1 MLLWKYQKGCKRMKT
16 RMLKRFLA
24 FALAA
29 LMLLPM
35 LPPMEAEAAGYEESL
50 LPNMGWSS
58 WNNYANNITE
68 EICLEQMDLMIEL
81 GLYDVGYN
89 YFNIDDGYQGGRV
102 NGKVVANS
110 EKFPHGMK
118 YIADEAH
125 KRGMKAGIY
134 SDIGDNTCA
143 SRANGEGNSNYQN
156 KPGTGYGLGVG
167 LYGYEEQDLR
177 MYFQEWGF
185 DFIKVDWCGG
195 QHVGMSD
202 DTRIEKYIAAGQI
215 IEELRN
221 ELGRDLMYNVCCWE
235 FPWDQTT
242 GDKSASAIMAR
253 IEDSCA
259 DSWRTGGDLWADFSS
274 VTSQIDRIKNIDQY
288 SGPGYHHDLDMLQV
302 GRGLSYEEDVTHFS
316 MWCMMSSPLMIGA
329 DLSKISEESLSILKN
344 EEMIAIDQD
353 PAGICA
359 DYKKTFSNVEYW
371 VKDLGKANSTTKA
384 IALMNRSNTAQTV
397 TVTWSEFALNGK
409 VTVRDLWQHK
419 YLNVGDSYT
428 VTIPAHGTVVY
439 KVEADSTTDTG
450 VAIPGTANITFGNKN
465 ATMDLTQMGSGDW
478 IYYGNANDTTTR
490 RKANV
495 IQQIDYTGNQLGR
508 LNTTDCYNDAATAY
522 SWTDGTDGSGNAVTS
537 GMTIGKTLG
546 SFGQVDAVADERTR
560 TLYVPI
566 TAWQSDVKVEVYLG
580 GKLMGEET
588 FVAEDVNG
596 QKRVNKMVTVTYSAE
611 AATTLSVKWTIVN
624 QYRNNG
630 NTAFEAAALT
640 AVSGDPIGLYP
651 SGTENYIGG
660 YTAKEKVA
668 NGAILIDVRSASE
681 FEKGHIDGAVNIPWS
696 ASFVSTVK
704 ELYPDTGKEII
715 VYCLTGKRSF
725 QSRDALQYAGY
736 TNVWDMGS
744 MEHWTDVP
752 KLIFKDSSMMIKNNT
767 ALTISVYGAEND
779 NVELRYSV
787 GKDSTVNDSR
797 AYNGSFTLG
806 QTGDVTA
813 KAYLL
818 YKGEVIAEN
827 SCEYLVFDNSIP
839 ELPANVVYCS
849 DLTPKNK
856 YVAYNDVMKD
866 TNCDGEPMVMAGR
879 SFSKGIG
886 THAPADVTYNIPD
899 GATRFVAAAGMD
911 DDVKNATTY
920 SIVYSVYIDGV
931 KMDRTV
937 ILPKE
942 CFYVFDIQIPEGAKE
957 LRLVCEQ
964 GNSST
969 HKNTNMHS
977 EWGIAAFTFEER
989 EVAITLPGDVNMDN
1003 KVNVVDIMTIK
1014 SLISRGTST
1023 EQQLVN
1029 GDLSGNGV
1037 LDTADIA
1044 AMKALILAG

>member
-1 MLLWKYQKGCKRMKT
+1 MKSTLSKRLLA
-16 RMLKRFLA
+16 L
-24 FALAA
+24 ALAA

-35 LPPMEAEAAGYEESL
+35 AVAPVEADAAEKNYTESL

-89 YFNIDDGYQGGRV
+89 YFNIDDGYQGGRDPETGLV
-102 NGKVVANS
+102 IANA
-110 EKFPHGMK
+110 EKFPNGMK
-118 YIADEAH
+118 YIADYAH
-125 KRGMKAGIY
+125 SLNMKAGIY

-143 SRANGEGNSNYQN
+143 SRANGEGNSDYQN
-156 KPGTGYGLGVG
+156 KPGTGYGIGVG
-167 LYGYEEQDLR
+167 LWGHEEEDLR
-177 MYFQEWGF
+177 QYFVDWDY

-195 QHVGMSD
+195 SRKYNS
-202 DTRIEKYIAAGQI
+202 TNERIDAYVNAGKI
-215 IEELRN
+215 IEDLRN
-221 ELGRDLMYNVCCWE
+221 ELGEDLMYNVCCWT
-235 FPWDQTT
+235 FLWDDS
-242 GDKSASAIMAR
+242 GDTMTNIQNSY
-253 IEDSCA
+253 A
-259 DSWRTGGDLWADFSS
+259 DSWRTGGDLWANFDS
-274 VTSQIDRIKNIDQY
+274 VLQQIDNIKNINQY

-302 GRGLSYEEDVTHFS
+302 GRGLTYEEDVTHFS

-329 DLSKISEESLSILKN
+329 DLSKISPEALSILKN

-359 DYKKTFSNVEYW
+359 DYMKTVNNVDYW
-371 VKDLGKANSTTKA
+371 VKDLGQANSTTKA

-397 TVTWSEFALNGK
+397 TVKWSDFALNGK
-409 VTVRDLWQHK
+409 VTARDVWQHK
-419 YLNVGDSYT
+419 YLNVDDSYT

-439 KVEADSTTDTG
+439 RVEAESTTSDTG
-450 VAIPGTANITFGNKN
+450 VIINGTANISFGDKP
-465 ATMDLTQMGSGDW
+465 ATMNLTHLGSGDW
-478 IYYGNANDTTTR
+478 IQYGNVDSNVNGTTTR

-495 IQQIDYTGNQLGR
+495 TQQVAYTGNMLGT
-508 LNTTDCYNDAATAY
+508 LNKSDLYTDSATAY
-522 SWTDGTDGSGNAVTS
+522 SWTDGTDGSASGVKT
-537 GMTIGKTLG
+537 GMTVGKSIG
-546 SFGQVDAVADERTR
+546 SYGQVDAVADERTR

-566 TAWQSDVKVEVYLG
+566 TGWQSDIKVEVYLG
-580 GKLMGEET
+580 GKLMGEQTFYAET
-588 FVAEDVNG
+588 AADG
-596 QKRVNKMVTVTYSAE
+596 QPRVNKMVTVTYSAE
-611 AATTLSVKWTIVN
+611 AVTTLSVKWTVIAQHN
-624 QYRNNG
+624 QKNG
-630 NTAFEAAALT
+630 NTAFEAAALS
-640 AVSGDPIGLYP
+640 AVSGDVIGLYP
-651 SGTENYIGG
+651 SGPSNYIGG

-668 NGAILIDVRSASE
+668 NGAVLIDVRSAAE

-696 ASFVSTVK
+696 ASFVDTVK
-704 ELYPDTGKEII
+704 SLYPDTGKEII

-744 MEHWTDVP
+744 METWTDVP
-752 KLIFKDSSMMIKNNT
+752 ELVFKDSSMMIKNNT
-767 ALTISVYGAEND
+767 PLTITLYGAEND
-779 NVELRYSV
+779 DVEIRYSV
-787 GKDSTVNDSR
+787 GKDSTINDAK

-839 ELPANVVYCS
+839 ELPSNVVYCS
-849 DLTPKNK
+849 DLTPKNA
-856 YVAYNDVMKD
+856 YVAYASVMKD
-866 TNCDGEPMVMAGR
+866 TNCDGEPLVMAGR

-886 THAPADVTYNIPD
+886 THAPADVTYTIPD

-989 EVAITLPGDVNMDN
+989 EIVTTLLGDVNSDK
-1003 KVNVVDIMTIK
+1003 KVNVVDILAAKRLVMSGSWTA
-1014 SLISRGTST
+1014 
-1023 EQQLVN
+1023 QQLANGDVN
-1029 GDLSGNGV
+1029 GDGKI
-1037 LDTADIA
+1037 DTADITGIKNII
-1044 AMKALILAG
+1044 MGIG

>member
-1 MLLWKYQKGCKRMKT
+1 MKT
-16 RMLKRFLA
+16 TPIQRLL
-24 FALAA
+24 ALALA
-29 LMLLPM
+29 MILILPVI
-35 LPPMEAEAAGYEESL
+35 PFQAEAAGYEESL

-58 WNNYANNITE
+58 WNNYANMITE
-68 EICLEQMDLMIEL
+68 EICIEQMNLMVEL

-89 YFNIDDGYQGGRV
+89 YFNIDDGYQGGRSEET
-102 NGKVVANS
+102 GLVVANT
-110 EKFPHGMK
+110 EKFPNGMK
-118 YIADEAH
+118 YIADYAH
-125 KRGMKAGIY
+125 SLGMKAGIY

-143 SRANGEGNSNYQN
+143 SRANGEGDSDYQN
-156 KPGTGYGLGVG
+156 KPGTGFGLGVG
-167 LYGYEEQDLR
+167 LYGHEEEDLR
-177 MYFQEWGF
+177 QYFIDWGY

-215 IEELRN
+215 IEKLRN
-221 ELGRDLMYNVCCWE
+221 ETGRDLMYNVCCWE
-235 FPWDQTT
+235 FPWNQHSSDN
-242 GDKSASAIMAR
+242 SADAIMTR

-259 DSWRTGGDLWADFSS
+259 DSWRTGGDLWANFDS
-274 VTSQIDRIKNIDQY
+274 VLSQIDRIKNINEY

-359 DYKKTFSNVEYW
+359 DYIKTVNSVEYW
-371 VKDLGKANSTTKA
+371 VKDLGQANSTTKA

-397 TVTWSEFALNGK
+397 TVTWSDFALNGK

-419 YLNVGDSYT
+419 YLNVGNSYT

-439 KVEADSTTDTG
+439 KVEAESTTDNDFIISG
-450 VAIPGTANITFGNKN
+450 NAEITFGDKSAAMN
-465 ATMDLTQMGSGDW
+465 LTELGSGDW
-478 IYYGNANDTTTR
+478 IYYGNANNTTTR
-490 RKANV
+490 RKTNV
-495 IQQIDYTGNQLGR
+495 TAQVDYTGNLLGE
-508 LNTTDCYNDAATAY
+508 LNATDCYADAATAY
-522 SWTDGTDGSGNAVTS
+522 SWTDGTDGSASGITS

-546 SFGQVDAVADERTR
+546 TYGQVDAVADERER

-566 TAWQSDVKVEVYLG
+566 TGWQSDIKVEVYLG
-580 GKLMGEET
+580 GKLMGEQTFTAET
-588 FVAEDVNG
+588 AADG
-596 QKRVNKMVTVTYSAE
+596 QPRVNKMVTVTYSAE
-611 AATTLSVKWTIVN
+611 AVTTLSVKWTVVN
-624 QYRNNG
+624 QHKSNG
-630 NTAFEAAALT
+630 NTAFEAAALS
-640 AVSGDPIGLYP
+640 AVEGDVIGLYP
-651 SGTENYIGG
+651 SGTDNYIGG
-660 YTAKEKVA
+660 YTAKEKVE
-668 NGAILIDVRSASE
+668 NGAVLIDVRSATE
-681 FEKGHIDGAVNIPWS
+681 YANGHIEGAVNIPWS
-696 ASFVSTVK
+696 ASFVDTVK
-704 ELYPDTGKEII
+704 EMYPDTGTEII

-752 KLIFKDSSMMIKNNT
+752 ELIFKDSSMMIFSNT

-779 NVELRYSV
+779 NVELRYSI
-787 GKDSTVNDSR
+787 GKDSTINDSK

-818 YKGEVIAEN
+818 FNGEVIAEN
-827 SCEYLVFDNSIP
+827 SCEYLVFDSSLP
-839 ELPANVVYCS
+839 ELPEDVVYCS
-849 DLTPKNK
+849 DLTPKSS
-856 YVAYNDVMKD
+856 YVAYASVMKD
-866 TNCDGEPMVMAGR
+866 TNCDGEPMVMAGT

-886 THAPADVTYNIPD
+886 THAPADVTYNIPE

-942 CFYVFDIQIPEGAKE
+942 CYYVFDIEIPEDAKE

-989 EVAITLPGDVNMDN
+989 AAVTTDLEGDVNMDN
-1003 KVNVVDIMTIK
+1003 EVNVMDIIQAKRLIMAGSWTDAELNNGDLNGDGAITAADMIEIK
-1014 SLISRGTST
+1014 SLILKG
-1023 EQQLVN
+1023 
-1029 GDLSGNGV
+1029 
-1037 LDTADIA
+1037 
-1044 AMKALILAG
+1044 